1 MNHSNVRVECHQK
14 LPEFLYTLLNWTYRA
29 QLGIYSCAVYT
40 FSSYHADDSC
50 IGLVYYVP
58 VMDPVNAR
66 SRLPKVFIDT
76 DVIRRPNEAI

>member
-1 MNHSNVRVECHQK
+1 MSSKIARVFVHFAELDIEHSWAYIAA
-14 LPEFLYTLLNWTYRA
+14 LYSTL
-29 QLGIYSCAVYT
+29 
-40 FSSYHADDSC
+40 SSYHADDSC